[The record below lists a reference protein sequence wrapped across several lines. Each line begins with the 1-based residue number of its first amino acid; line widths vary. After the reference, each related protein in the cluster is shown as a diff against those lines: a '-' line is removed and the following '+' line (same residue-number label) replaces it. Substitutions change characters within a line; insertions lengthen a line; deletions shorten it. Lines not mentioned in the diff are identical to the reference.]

1 MNNSILDSIKKLLGI
16 SADDNN
22 FDMDILMHI
31 NASIAALA
39 QMGIGPEGGLFIT
52 DNSSS
57 WDDLLSGD
65 TRLEF
70 AKTYIYYKVRL
81 GFDPPTASSAVD
93 AINRQISELEWR
105 MNVAVEHNTQ
115 NHI

>member
-16 SADDNN
+16 SADDNS

-39 QMGIGPEGGLFIT
+39 QMGIGPEGGFFFLFH
-52 DNSSS
+52 SSS
-57 WDDLLSGD
+57 GDELLLGD
-65 TRLEF
+65 PRLEF

-105 MNVAVEHNTQ
+105 MNVAVEHNT
-115 NHI
+115 